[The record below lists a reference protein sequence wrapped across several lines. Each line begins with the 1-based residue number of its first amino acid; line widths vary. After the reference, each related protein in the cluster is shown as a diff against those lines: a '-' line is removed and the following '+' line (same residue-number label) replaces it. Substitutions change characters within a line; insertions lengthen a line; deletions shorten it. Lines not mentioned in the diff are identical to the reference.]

1 MNWGDPNEWF
11 NKAWLA
17 LGAGALWFA
26 REHVKQ
32 DSETIVRVTALE
44 TQTATRTD
52 IAELRRSMEEG
63 HRQLMQAFL
72 DRSNES

>member
-1 MNWGDPNEWF
+1 VNWGDPNEWF

-44 TQTATRTD
+44 TKTATRDD
-52 IAELRRSMEEG
+52 IVRVESKLAENHSEILKILLARR
-63 HRQLMQAFL
+63 
-72 DRSNES
+72 